1 MIECIKKMAK
11 RPEFGKWIPAS
22 ERLPEEYDSI
32 FAKYKGT
39 KKWVPGMFKK
49 TSDEVI
55 VTVINSK
62 GKTATTH
69 AHTNDGAWKS
79 DLIKLD
85 GCRIIAWMPLPEPYK
100 EREDKDA
107 EVQELQ

>member
-22 ERLPEEYDSI
+22 ERLPEEHDSI
-32 FAKYKGT
+32 FAEYKGT
-39 KKWVPGMFKK
+39 KKWVPGMFEK

-69 AHTNDGAWKS
+69 AHTNDGTWKN

-85 GCRIIAWMPLPEPYK
+85 GYRITAWMPLPEPYK

-107 EVQELQ
+107 EV